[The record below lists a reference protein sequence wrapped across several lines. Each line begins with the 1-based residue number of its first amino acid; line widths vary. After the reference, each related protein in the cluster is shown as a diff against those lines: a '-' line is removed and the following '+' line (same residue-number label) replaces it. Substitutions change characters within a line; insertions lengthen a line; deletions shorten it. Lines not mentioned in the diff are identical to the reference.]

1 MARDLMRTVERV
13 YIEKDIMDGKGD
25 YAYTLRGES
34 VAPEYDL
41 SWQDMQ
47 GLYDILYPAFSKPCL
62 YPDNGVFTPSTDFM
76 MRLYDV
82 FSTAFAYGYVLGHRA
97 TIAGKYREL
106 KKKDIRK
113 ADIHDKHKKERA

>member
-1 MARDLMRTVERV
+1 MRTVERV

-25 YAYTLRGES
+25 YAYTLSGDA
-34 VAPEYDL
+34 VAPEYNL

-62 YPDNGVFTPSTDFM
+62 YPDNGEFVPSTDFM
-76 MRLYDV
+76 VRLYNV

-97 TIAGKYREL
+97 TVVGKYREL
-106 KKKDIRK
+106 KKKDISK
-113 ADIHDKHKKERA
+113 SDIYDKHKKERA